1 MARKGRAR
9 RGKLRVDVYL
19 AFAIFVAVGVATWSL
34 DQPVRLA
41 LMWLVL
47 LAFALSYASAQKL
60 QFSYTL
66 ADLARGA
73 LAGLL
78 VSVPVLLLARD
89 FLVITSERLFP
100 LDSVLSMLWS
110 VVLIMPAVE
119 AVYFRGL
126 VHKEKGLWP
135 SVLLYAGAGV
145 VYFLPITWNEHL
157 PILAALVC
165 GMGLLGFVYGYVR
178 GMYGLVSSLVCQALA
193 HLVLLVVP
201 SMVLGLTRGVG

>member
-9 RGKLRVDVYL
+9 RGKLNVDVYL
-19 AFAIFVAVGVATWSL
+19 AFAIFVAAGVATWSL

-47 LAFALSYASAQKL
+47 LAFAVSYGSAQKL

-73 LAGLL
+73 VAGLL

-89 FLVITSERLFP
+89 FLVISSERLFP
-100 LDSVLSMLWS
+100 ADDVLSMLWS

-126 VHKEKGLWP
+126 VHKEKGLGS
-135 SVLLYAGAGV
+135 SVLLYVGAGV
-145 VYFLPITWNEHL
+145 IYFLPVTWNEHL
-157 PILAALVC
+157 PILVALVC
-165 GMGLLGFVYGYVR
+165 GMGLLGFVYSYVR
-178 GMYGLVSSLVCQALA
+178 GMYGLVSSLVCQMVTHA
-193 HLVLLVVP
+193 VLLVAP
-201 SMVLGLTRGVG
+201 SIVLDLTRGMG

>member
-9 RGKLRVDVYL
+9 RGKLKVDVYL

-34 DQPVRLA
+34 DQSVRLA

-100 LDSVLSMLWS
+100 ADDLLSLTWI

-119 AVYFRGL
+119 AIYFRGL

-145 VYFLPITWNEHL
+145 VYFLPVTWNEHL
-157 PILAALVC
+157 PILAALGGEGVK
-165 GMGLLGFVYGYVR
+165 VRYYGKGVFR
-178 GMYGLVSSLVCQALA
+178 DVTHHGIEEGDI
-193 HLVLLVVP
+193 HLVLEAFRRV
-201 SMVLGLTRGVG
+201 MQEKA

>member
-9 RGKLRVDVYL
+9 RGKLKVNVYL

-34 DQPVRLA
+34 DQSVRLA
-41 LMWLVL
+41 LMWLVFL
-47 LAFALSYASAQKL
+47 SFALSYASAQKL

-73 LAGLL
+73 VAGLL

-89 FLVITSERLFP
+89 FLIITSQRLFP
-100 LDSVLSMLWS
+100 ADNLLSLMWI

-145 VYFLPITWNEHL
+145 VYFLPVTWNEHL

-165 GMGLLGFVYGYVR
+165 GMGLLGFVYSYVR

-193 HLVLLVVP
+193 HLVLLVAP
-201 SMVLGLTRGVG
+201 SVVLGLTRGVA

>member
-9 RGKLRVDVYL
+9 RGKLKVDVYL
-19 AFAIFVAVGVATWSL
+19 AFAIFVAVGVAAWSL

-47 LAFALSYASAQKL
+47 LAFAVSYGSAQKL

-66 ADLARGA
+66 TDLARGA
-73 LAGLL
+73 VAGLL

-100 LDSVLSMLWS
+100 ADDVLSMLWS

-126 VHKEKGLWP
+126 VHEEKGLGS
-135 SVLLYAGAGV
+135 SVLLYTGAGV
-145 VYFLPITWNEHL
+145 VYFLPVTWSEHL

-165 GMGLLGFVYGYVR
+165 GMGLLGFVYSYVR
-178 GMYGLVSSLVCQALA
+178 GMYGLVSSLVCQMVT
-193 HLVLLVVP
+193 HVVLLVAP